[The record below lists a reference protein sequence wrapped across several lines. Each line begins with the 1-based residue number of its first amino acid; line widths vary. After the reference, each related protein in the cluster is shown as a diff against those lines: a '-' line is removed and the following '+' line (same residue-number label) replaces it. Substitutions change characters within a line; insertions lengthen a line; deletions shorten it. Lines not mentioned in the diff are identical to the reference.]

1 MRSFQRL
8 TLCHNLK
15 ASRSDLEY
23 SGRPNIVGA
32 QGSLYPG
39 STDPVE
45 SGVMKFW
52 RNANW
57 KLPALVSTNPGE
69 PVGVTIDA
77 SRGSSLYQ
85 DNLTEVRVNGL
96 FGMMLIRGF

>member
-1 MRSFQRL
+1 MVAGSESSKFRACGS
-8 TLCHNLK
+8 NIY
-15 ASRSDLEY
+15 D
-23 SGRPNIVGA
+23 PNIVGA

>member
-1 MRSFQRL
+1 M
-8 TLCHNLK
+8 
-15 ASRSDLEY
+15 
-23 SGRPNIVGA
+23 GA

-39 STDPVE
+39 SSDPVE

-57 KLPALVSTNPGE
+57 KLPALVSTDQGA

-85 DNLTEVRVNGL
+85 NNLTEVRVNGL
-96 FGMMLIRGF
+96 YGTMLIRSY

>member
-1 MRSFQRL
+1 
-8 TLCHNLK
+8 
-15 ASRSDLEY
+15 
-23 SGRPNIVGA
+23 
-32 QGSLYPG
+32 
-39 STDPVE
+39 
-45 SGVMKFW
+45 MKFW

-57 KLPALVSTNPGE
+57 KLPALVSTNPGD